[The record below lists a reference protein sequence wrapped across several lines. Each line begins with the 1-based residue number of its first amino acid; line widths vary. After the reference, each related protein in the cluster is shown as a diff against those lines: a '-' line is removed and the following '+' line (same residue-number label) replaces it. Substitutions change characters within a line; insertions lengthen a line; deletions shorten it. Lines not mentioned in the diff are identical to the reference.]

1 MTKKGIY
8 MEETIVTEMETS
20 TESILQDNNVISET
34 PKITP
39 TPEQK
44 NAHKSTKSS
53 GLRLILIKPRLHK
66 KLILLKYFS
75 KEWKYKSMNDIVEGM
90 VDFYNSR
97 KKSI

>member
-1 MTKKGIY
+1 
-8 MEETIVTEMETS
+8 MEEAIVNEMETI
-20 TESILQDNNVISET
+20 TGPILQDNNAIPET
-34 PKITP
+34 PEAIA

-44 NAHKSTKSS
+44 KKKQSTKSS
-53 GLRLILIKPRLHK
+53 GLRLILIKPRLHR